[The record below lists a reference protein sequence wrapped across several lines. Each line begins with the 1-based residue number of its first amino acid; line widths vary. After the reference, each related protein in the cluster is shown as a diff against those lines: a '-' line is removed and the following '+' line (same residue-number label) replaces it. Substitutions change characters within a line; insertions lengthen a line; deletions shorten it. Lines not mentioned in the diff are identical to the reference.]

1 MAPRIIGDHPLARD
15 ASGKLRSRIGTVFPH
30 SGTIVTLPGIHAM
43 QRLAYLD
50 VLAAERAAAGQPPL
64 SREEESAQWE
74 ATVDLVFAEGDVLIR
89 PDPENMPLAFEADEV
104 LQEIVPKHRIK
115 FLNVGNDQVRKAVQR
130 QGECWRIAM
139 LPRSLPE
146 MIHMIAASKV
156 AIGNREIY
164 YYDRLTG
171 THFLTCQEF
180 AGLETLDD
188 AELRRHLVEIRDMSQ
203 RFNRLGAPEI
213 EFFAA
218 DDRFGAADFREHDF
232 DALEAPRCGRSSMRC
247 GGSSRRPW
255 NLSCGATTSIAPRG
269 GAACTP
275 RSSARMTRPVP
286 RNCCWA

>member
-1 MAPRIIGDHPLARD
+1 
-15 ASGKLRSRIGTVFPH
+15 
-30 SGTIVTLPGIHAM
+30 
-43 QRLAYLD
+43 
-50 VLAAERAAAGQPPL
+50 
-64 SREEESAQWE
+64 
-74 ATVDLVFAEGDVLIR
+74 
-89 PDPENMPLAFEADEV
+89 MPLAFEADEV

-188 AELRRHLVEIRDMSQ
+188 AELRRHLIEIRDMSQ
-203 RFNRLGAPEI
+203 AVQSAGERRRSSFSRPTIASAPT
-213 EFFAA
+213 
-218 DDRFGAADFREHDF
+218 DFREHDF
-232 DALEAPRCGRSSMRC
+232 DALEAAALRSVFDALRRKFDGGRGTRVPP
-247 GGSSRRPW
+247 RRPRQPPVAEPHVR
-255 NLSCGATTSIAPRG
+255 LAPR
-269 GAACTP
+269 P
-275 RSSARMTRPVP
+275 E
-286 RNCCWA
+286 